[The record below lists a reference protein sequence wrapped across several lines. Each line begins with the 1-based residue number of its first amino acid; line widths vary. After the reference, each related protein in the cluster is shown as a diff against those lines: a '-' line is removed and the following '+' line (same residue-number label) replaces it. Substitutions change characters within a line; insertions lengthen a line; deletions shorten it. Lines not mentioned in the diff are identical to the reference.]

1 MARNRPQ
8 GNTSMIARASSRA
21 AEQVLA
27 GEGGRKLREVPV
39 DQIVPN
45 PHQPRRHFDEG
56 GLERLGQSIAAKGL
70 IQPISVWQVG
80 LDRYQLI
87 AGERRWRASRMAGL
101 PTVTAIVRSE
111 RPDEATEALIENLV
125 REDLDVLEEAHAI
138 ERLLEEQGVQQ
149 DELAAMLGKDPAE
162 ITRSR
167 KILRL
172 PKAVLEEYRDH
183 RAMVSRA
190 QMVAI
195 AEAAD
200 VGTQMQ
206 LWGMA
211 KSGVSST
218 AIRAARKGGAGEGGA
233 VPVPA
238 LTRSLRSLGKL
249 VDGLPSEPVPLGE
262 EERRLLEAARA
273 RIDSLLGG

>member
-56 GLERLGQSIAAKGL
+56 GLEKLGQSIAAKGL

-101 PTVTAIVRSE
+101 PTITAIVRSE

-172 PKAVLEEYRDH
+172 PKPVLEEYRDH

-200 VGTQMQ
+200 EATQMQ

-218 AIRAARKGGAGEGGA
+218 AIRAARKSGAGEGGA
-233 VPVPA
+233 DPA
-238 LTRSLRSLGKL
+238 QALARTLRSLGKL
-249 VDGLPSEPVPLGE
+249 LDGLPTGPVALGD

-273 RIDSLLGG
+273 RIDALLGG

>member
-27 GEGGRKLREVPV
+27 GESGRKLREIPV

-56 GLERLGQSIAAKGL
+56 GLEKLGQSIAAKGL

-172 PKAVLEEYRDH
+172 PAAVLEEYREH

-200 VGTQMQ
+200 EATQMQ

-218 AIRAARKGGAGEGGA
+218 AIRAARKSGTGEGGDA
-233 VPVPA
+233 A
-238 LTRSLRSLGKL
+238 STLARSFRSLGKL
-249 VDGLPSEPVPLGE
+249 LDGLPSGPVPLGDE
-262 EERRLLEAARA
+262 DRRLLEKARA
-273 RIDSLLGG
+273 RIDALLGG

>member
-87 AGERRWRASRMAGL
+87 AGERRWRASRLAGL
-101 PTVTAIVRSE
+101 PTITAIVRSE

-138 ERLLEEQGVQQ
+138 ERLLAEEAVQQ

-172 PKAVLEEYRDH
+172 PKPVLEEYREH

-200 VGTQMQ
+200 AATQMR

-233 VPVPA
+233 DPTPA
-238 LTRSLRSLGKL
+238 LTRSLRTLGKL
-249 VDGLPSEPVPLGE
+249 VDGLPAAPVPLGE

-273 RIDSLLGG
+273 RIDALLGG

>member
-56 GLERLGQSIAAKGL
+56 GLEKLGQSILAKGL

-172 PKAVLEEYRDH
+172 PPVVLEEYREH

-200 VGTQMQ
+200 AATQLQ

-218 AIRAARKGGAGEGGA
+218 AIRAARKGGAGEGA
-233 VPVPA
+233 DA
-238 LTRSLRSLGKL
+238 TQTLARSLRSLGKL
-249 VDGLPSEPVPLGE
+249 LDGLPKGPVPLGD
-262 EERRLLEAARA
+262 EERRLLERA
-273 RIDSLLGG
+273 REQIDALLGG

>member
-21 AEQVLA
+21 AEQQRA
-27 GEGGRKLREVPV
+27 EESGRKLREIPV

-45 PHQPRRHFDEG
+45 PHQPRRHFDET

-87 AGERRWRASRMAGL
+87 AGERRWRASQMAGL
-101 PTVTAIVRSE
+101 PTVTAIVRTE

-125 REDLDVLEEAHAI
+125 REDLDVLEEAQAI
-138 ERLLEEQGVQQ
+138 ERLLEGQGVQQ

-172 PKAVLEEYRDH
+172 PSAILEDYRQH

-200 VGTQMQ
+200 AATQVQ

-218 AIRAARKGGAGEGGA
+218 AIRAARKGGAGEGGD
-233 VPVPA
+233 PA
-238 LTRSLRSLGKL
+238 ARLTRNLRSLGKL
-249 VDGLPSEPVPLGE
+249 LDDLPSGPVPLAE
-262 EERRLLEAARA
+262 DDRRLLEKARE
-273 RIDSLLGG
+273 RIDALLGG